1 VKAKVVLE
9 DVGLRENGVKRKLL
23 ENIPLH
29 TQEQKCGTNIYE
41 LEDHV
46 GEEGLSSNLM
56 LKLGFAKKN
65 PFASFLSY
73 LLKNI

>member
-1 VKAKVVLE
+1 MKAKVVLE
-9 DVGLRENGVKRKLL
+9 DVGLGENGVKRKLL

-46 GEEGLSSNLM
+46 G
-56 LKLGFAKKN
+56 KKD
-65 PFASFLSY
+65 
-73 LLKNI
+73 